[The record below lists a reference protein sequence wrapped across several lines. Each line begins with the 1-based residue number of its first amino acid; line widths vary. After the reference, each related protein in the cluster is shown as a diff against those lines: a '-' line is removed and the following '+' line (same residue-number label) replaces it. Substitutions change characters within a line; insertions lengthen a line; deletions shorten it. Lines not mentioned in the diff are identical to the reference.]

1 MSQEN
6 VEIVRC
12 SIDAWN
18 RRDWDAALKDA
29 APSFE
34 FDFSRSMGPGRGVYR
49 LDQMGQYFRELTEA
63 WEQLRLEPDEIIEAG
78 EQVVT
83 PNTLY
88 AQGRDGIQVQAR
100 SAWVWT
106 IRDGQVTHLCF
117 YQERQEALEAAGL
130 SEQKLTPTRDSN
142 LNPAGGT
149 QPPSG
154 RSAHNAGRS

>member
-6 VEIVRC
+6 VQVVRAA
-12 SIDAWN
+12 IDAWN
-18 RRDWDAALKDA
+18 RGDWDAVLKDA

-34 FDFSRSMGPGRGVYR
+34 FDFSRSMGPGRGVYS

-63 WEQLRLEPDEIIEAG
+63 WESLRLEPDEIIEAG

-88 AQGRDGIQVQAR
+88 AQGRDGIKLQAR

-106 IRDGQVTHLCF
+106 FRDGRVAYLCF
-117 YQERQEALEAAGL
+117 YQERREAFEAVGL
-130 SEQKLTPTRDSN
+130 SE
-142 LNPAGGT
+142 
-149 QPPSG
+149 
-154 RSAHNAGRS
+154 